1 MADLLF
7 RLESIG
13 PVSSAEI
20 RLAGMTVITGGNNTG
35 KTYLAHSIFG
45 VLNRACHRRRVA
57 QFPGQDRIDV
67 ENAEQISQQLDSEGV
82 ARLEL
87 APLEPALQELMSR
100 ISAGVSGRIGSLFAA
115 DSALFSQAEIHAQ
128 VFNLDYSVL
137 QGYTRAARV
146 GRSDAFLDV
155 RFDADTQSLI
165 FEALDGYADVAP
177 ERVQF
182 WVRVAVTEAMLRAA
196 VPGVFISSAER
207 TGAVIFQR
215 ELDSTA
221 ANLLDA
227 FVQSEN
233 PVEREAMV
241 RSRDF
246 AHPVAVDANI
256 DFIRRIAGMRREPS
270 PIVKANPAIQTL
282 IEGMAGGRYK
292 ATGQQLTFDTG
303 QVSLPLIASSS
314 AIRSLVDLN
323 FYILYRAKPGDF
335 LIIDEP
341 ELNLHP
347 ANQRKL
353 ARLLALVHN
362 QGVKVLITT
371 HSDYIVRELSALVSL
386 SSVAVPAPEDVEEVL
401 REQGITRSMALDP
414 QKVKVY
420 STSATGVHDVPVSD
434 EGIEATSFDDV
445 IDDQN
450 RLVDMVGWA
459 E

>member
-13 PVSSAEI
+13 PVAAAEI
-20 RLAGMTVITGGNNTG
+20 RLDGLTVITGGNNTG

-45 VLNRACHRRRVA
+45 VLSEARRRYA
-57 QFPGQDRIDV
+57 ASGLYRRDRIEV
-67 ENAEQISQQLDSEGV
+67 SNVEQISQQLDTEGV
-82 ARLEL
+82 AHLEL
-87 APLEPALQELMSR
+87 APLEPLLQELMSR
-100 ISAGVSGRIGSLFAA
+100 ISEEVAQRLGSRFAA
-115 DSALFSQAEIHAQ
+115 DPTLFAQAEIQAR
-128 VFNLDYSVL
+128 VSNLDYSVL
-137 QGYTRAARV
+137 RGFHRTVRK
-146 GRSDAFLDV
+146 GRSDAYLEISYD
-155 RFDADTQSLI
+155 DETQSLGV
-165 FEALDGYADVAP
+165 EALDGYVDTTP
-177 ERVQF
+177 EGVQF
-182 WVRVAVTEAMLRAA
+182 WVRAAATEAMLRAA

-215 ELDSTA
+215 ELDYTA
-221 ANLLDA
+221 AQLLDA
-227 FVQSEN
+227 LYESEN
-233 PVEREAMV
+233 PAEREAVV
-241 RSRDF
+241 RDHDF
-246 AHPVAVDANI
+246 ARPAAVDANI
-256 DFIRRIAGMRREPS
+256 DFIRRIPDMRREPS
-270 PIVKANPAIQTL
+270 PIVKANSAIQIL
-282 IEGMAGGRYK
+282 IEGMAGGTYK

-386 SSVAVPAPEDVEEVL
+386 SSVAVPAPDEVEEVL

-420 STSATGVHDVPVSD
+420 STSATGVHDVPVD
-434 EGIEATSFDDV
+434 KEGIEATSFDDV

-450 RLVDMVGWA
+450 RLVDMLGWA

>member
-7 RLESIG
+7 RLGSIG
-13 PVSSAEI
+13 PVPSAEI

-45 VLNRACHRRRVA
+45 VLDSVLHRYTASGFYRR
-57 QFPGQDRIDV
+57 DRIAI
-67 ENAEQISQQLDSEGV
+67 ENAELISQQLDSEGV

-87 APLEPALQELMSR
+87 APLEPALQELVSHISKGVASR
-100 ISAGVSGRIGSLFAA
+100 LGSRFAA
-115 DSALFSQAEIHAQ
+115 DPTLFSQAEIQAR
-128 VFNLDYSVL
+128 VSNLDYSVL
-137 QGYTRAARV
+137 QGFSRTVRI
-146 GRSDAFLDV
+146 GRSDAAIEI
-155 RFDADTQSLI
+155 RYDAETQSLI
-165 FEALDGYADVAP
+165 FETLAGYADTAP

-182 WVRVAVTEAMLRAA
+182 WVRAAATEAMLRAA

-215 ELDSTA
+215 ELDYTA
-221 ANLLDA
+221 AQLLDA
-227 FVQSEN
+227 LYESEN
-233 PVEREAMV
+233 PAEREAVV
-241 RSRDF
+241 RNHDF
-246 AHPVAVDANI
+246 ARPAAVDANI
-256 DFIRRIAGMRREPS
+256 DFIRRIPDMRREPS
-270 PIVKANPAIQTL
+270 PIVKANPAIQIL

-386 SSVAVPAPEDVEEVL
+386 SSVAMPAPDEVEEVL
-401 REQGITRSMALDP
+401 REQGITRSMALDS

-420 STSATGVHDVPVSD
+420 STSATGVHDVPVD
-434 EGIEATSFDDV
+434 KEGIEATSFDDV

-450 RLVDMVGWA
+450 RLVDMLGWA